1 MAPNMTV
8 WGGASIYDKATKKYH
23 SYISTMAN
31 HCPLSTWGHNSRID
45 HGVSDTITGPYE
57 FVDVAIPAWSHNSA
71 PISLHDGSY
80 AIVHIG
86 DGTSKGA
93 LTNCNK
99 SHGELPP
106 EGLSLPAR
114 DPEAASSA
122 GGSTIHVSKSLAG
135 PWLPLSPNTLGGCN
149 NPAPWVHKNGTIFC
163 VCGGTLKRAEH
174 ISGPWTTVT
183 SFSHSG
189 GPAGNYVSAAAPFA
203 PSFEASKKR
212 PHRRTPTCTRTR
224 PATFT

>member
-1 MAPNMTV
+1 MASATRSRGPSEHSTV
-8 WGGASIYDKATKKYH
+8 CCPRCRLTQTDA
-23 SYISTMAN
+23 AN
-31 HCPLSTWGHNSRID
+31 S
-45 HGVSDTITGPYE
+45 E

-135 PWLPLSPNTLGGCN
+135 PWVPLSPNTLGGCN

-189 GPAGNYVSAAAPFA
+189 GPAGNYEDPYLYTDKADHF
-203 PSFEASKKR
+203 
-212 PHRRTPTCTRTR
+212 HLICT
-224 PATFT
+224 